1 MVCLTFRSVFIGILL
16 LCITSFTSQFF
27 AYRTSPL
34 TLDAGMIILLSY
46 MIGQFVSKVLP
57 EKIFNITI
65 NPGRFSVK
73 EHALSTIMAVSGSS
87 GIYAIEAIT
96 IQRIYYNYYINH
108 FNAILFIII
117 MCLISISVAGIL
129 NRYIVWPAA
138 MIWPSSL
145 LSCCLIRTLN
155 TEDEMEKTKSRWT
168 MTRSTFFWLIVL
180 FQFIYHWFP
189 GYIFPLLSFFSF
201 ICMIAPHKVI
211 FSQITG
217 ANGLGLGAIE
227 LDWNAWVAY
236 LDSPILVP
244 FW

>member
-1 MVCLTFRSVFIGILL
+1 LGFDT
-16 LCITSFTSQFF
+16 
-27 AYRTSPL
+27 
-34 TLDAGMIILLSY
+34 GMIILLAY
-46 MIGQFVSKVLP
+46 MIGKFVSEVLP

-73 EHALSTIMAVSGSS
+73 EHALSTIMAISGLGSVY
-87 GIYAIEAIT
+87 IIEAIT
-96 IQRIYYNYYINH
+96 IQRLYYNYYINH

-117 MCLISISVAGIL
+117 MHLISLSVAGIL
-129 NRYIVWPAA
+129 KRYLIWPAV
-138 MIWPSSL
+138 MIWPDSL
-145 LSCCLIRTLN
+145 LSCCLIRTLD

-180 FQFIYHWFP
+180 FQFIYHWLP

-201 ICMIAPHKVI
+201 VCMIAPHKVV

-236 LDSPILVP
+236 LGSPILVP